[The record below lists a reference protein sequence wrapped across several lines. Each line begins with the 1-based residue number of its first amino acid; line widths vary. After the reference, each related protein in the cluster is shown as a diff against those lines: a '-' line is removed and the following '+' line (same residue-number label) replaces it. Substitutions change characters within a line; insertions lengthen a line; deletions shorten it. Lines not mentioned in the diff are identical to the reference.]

1 MNNNPELNDG
11 AGQPVRCSAW
21 LGGSVMEKTRLRER
35 IRIGDVV
42 LNGVVENRVEQ
53 LAVSDGALRACNRQI
68 ASIKGVHVPRH
79 VNHHGLPFSVAPLCV
94 INVGRTMH
102 LDKVSL
108 DVGVQLIGAS
118 PRP

>member
-1 MNNNPELNDG
+1 MNILNLG
-11 AGQPVRCSAW
+11 AHGGEAVRCSAW

-94 INVGRTMH
+94 INAINAARAMH

-108 DVGVQLIGAS
+108 DVSVQLIGGG
-118 PRP
+118 P